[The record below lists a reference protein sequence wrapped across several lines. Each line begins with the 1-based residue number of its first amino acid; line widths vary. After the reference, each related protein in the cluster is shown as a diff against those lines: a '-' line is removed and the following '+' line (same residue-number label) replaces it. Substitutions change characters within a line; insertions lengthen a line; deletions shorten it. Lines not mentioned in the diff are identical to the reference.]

1 MRDPVLCYHHSGPVE
16 ATSRNAKEKVFMKNS
31 ASSII
36 FPRENGRKVT
46 LRSMAAELGVSQV
59 TVMRA
64 LSGHPN
70 VRPEV
75 REKIVGL
82 ASKLGYRLPGRRTGN
97 VAVVVK
103 ADFPGYLALLLE
115 KLCMEL
121 SLQGLHAVI
130 LPEPDI
136 DCLGDV
142 MFDGIISTTWAPGF
156 ERKYPKNHA
165 LPLVSLNTMDNRM
178 DNVYMVSSDESGGI
192 TLGLRYLY
200 DAGCRRIFFPRPE
213 AIAGNMCSVERE
225 AAYRKFCLERGL
237 DGEGLV
243 VPISGDPELL
253 SRVIGDVLDS
263 GIDGIFVPSEKF
275 ALPVLKALREL
286 GVKIPEQISV
296 MGLECDFASG
306 FLSPALTTI
315 RQDYEGLARESVAM
329 LKKLMDGKPVTASV
343 RLPYRLIERESV
355 RKSR

>member
-1 MRDPVLCYHHSGPVE
+1 
-16 ATSRNAKEKVFMKNS
+16 MKNS
-31 ASSII
+31 GGSVV
-36 FPRENGRKVT
+36 FPRKKGRKVT

-59 TVMRA
+59 TVLRA

-97 VAVVVK
+97 VAIV
-103 ADFPGYLALLLE
+103 AQEDFPGYLALLLQ
-115 KLCMEL
+115 KLCTEL

-136 DCLGDV
+136 DRLGDV
-142 MFDGIISTTWAPGF
+142 MFDGIISTTWVPGF

-178 DNVYMVSSDESGGI
+178 DNVYMVSSDETGGI
-192 TLGLRYLY
+192 MMGLQYLY
-200 DAGCRRIFFPRPE
+200 DAGCRRIFFPQPKP
-213 AIAGNMCSVERE
+213 AVGNLCSVERE
-225 AAYRKFCLERGL
+225 AAYRRFCLERRL

-243 VPISGDPELL
+243 FPVPGEPEQLAA
-253 SRVIGDVLDS
+253 VVKEVLAT
-263 GIDGIFVPSEKF
+263 GIDGVFVPSEKF
-275 ALPVLKALREL
+275 ALPVLKAFRQL

-329 LKKLMDGKPVTASV
+329 LKKLMDGKIVTAGV

-355 RKSR
+355 RKIR

>member
-1 MRDPVLCYHHSGPVE
+1 MRNPGSD
-16 ATSRNAKEKVFMKNS
+16 AVFPKK
-31 ASSII
+31 
-36 FPRENGRKVT
+36 NGRKVT

-75 REKIVGL
+75 REKIVGF
-82 ASKLGYRLPGRRTGN
+82 ASKLGYRLPGRKTGN
-97 VAVVVK
+97 VAIVVK

-192 TLGLRYLY
+192 TLALQYLY
-200 DAGCRRIFFPRPE
+200 DAGCRRIFFPQPQ
-213 AIAGNMCSVERE
+213 AIAGNLCSAERE
-225 AAYRKFCLERGL
+225 AAYRKFCLERQL
-237 DGEGLV
+237 DCEGLALPVPGEPEQLRAV
-243 VPISGDPELL
+243 VAK
-253 SRVIGDVLDS
+253 VLAS
-263 GIDGIFVPSEKF
+263 GIDGVFVPSEKF
-275 ALPVLKALREL
+275 ALPVLKALRDL

-306 FLSPALTTI
+306 FLFPALTTI

-329 LKKLMDGKPVTASV
+329 LKKLIDGKPVTAGV
-343 RLPYRLIERESV
+343 RLPYRLIERDSV
-355 RKSR
+355 RKPR